1 MSAIPLPGIAEPCV
15 YVAGVVFALAASG
28 IFHMADPHSPMRSV
42 LRRVDHAGIF
52 FLIAAS

>member
-42 LRRVDHAGIF
+42 LRRVDHADL